1 MKEKVIIQ
9 GGHGGG
15 NPLEIEYDIRFTIT
29 RSVFQVIIGAKFYD
43 ARQYLEKLMVGF
55 KLCHLMS
62 VGVDLYRAGM
72 YNLFAN
78 GDTYQRYTRLSC
90 YHDYIIHIYR
100 WFDGRE
106 CEYVLNVFIEFRGTA
121 LQESFNNFLSVRKP
135 EYVSPYQRDVMLIKS
150 VYIDVVK
157 SVYDWLSFVALGIC
171 LNLDDVDKVNGVRS
185 PMYSLCKSV
194 LVYKL
199 FLTLQD
205 MKCYVDTNRY
215 VVVSIQDTDVLP
227 KDSSNMDILYV
238 LSVMSYCQD
247 AINQAV
253 NQCVGTVDCM
263 TTVSFDTLYKKH
275 EWDIPNEGIECPVRL
290 FMRRVMLNDCIDVSD
305 FYNRVHQY
313 WCSLD
318 TFNY

>member
-9 GGHGGG
+9 GGPGST
-15 NPLEIEYDIRFTIT
+15 PLEIEYDIRFTVT
-29 RSVFQVIIGAKFYD
+29 RSGFQVIIGDKLYD

-55 KLCHLMS
+55 KLCHLLS
-62 VGVDLYRAGM
+62 VGADLHRADM
-72 YNLFAN
+72 YILFAN
-78 GDTYQRYTRLSC
+78 GGTYQRYTRIVC

-100 WFDGRE
+100 WFDDRE
-106 CEYVLNVFIEFRGTA
+106 CEYVLNVFIEFRSTA
-121 LQESFNNFLSVRKP
+121 LQESFKNFISVISKIA
-135 EYVSPYQRDVMLIKS
+135 YDFSFQSDVMCIKS
-150 VYIDVVK
+150 VYIDVIK
-157 SVYDWLSFVALGIC
+157 SVYDWLSFITLGMY

-185 PMYSLCKSV
+185 PMYSLCKTV

-215 VVVSIQDTDVLP
+215 VVVSIHDIGVLP

-247 AINQAV
+247 AINRVV
-253 NQCVGTVDCM
+253 NQYVGTVDCM

-275 EWDIPNEGIECPVRL
+275 EWNIPNEGIECPVSL

-305 FYNRVHQY
+305 FYNRVHSY

-318 TFNY
+318 RFNY

>member
-1 MKEKVIIQ
+1 MKEKVII
-9 GGHGGG
+9 HGGG

-29 RSVFQVIIGAKFYD
+29 RSVFQVIVGAKFYD

-78 GDTYQRYTRLSC
+78 GDMYQRYTRISC

-100 WFDGRE
+100 WFDGRD
-106 CEYVLNVFIEFRGTA
+106 CEYVLNVFIEFRSAA

-135 EYVSPYQRDVMLIKS
+135 EYVSQYQSDVMLIKS
-150 VYIDVVK
+150 LYISVIKD
-157 SVYDWLSFVALGIC
+157 VYDWLSFVALGKS

-215 VVVSIQDTDVLP
+215 VVVSIQDTGVLP

-238 LSVMSYCQD
+238 LSIMSYCQD

-253 NQCVGTVDCM
+253 NQSVGTVDCM

-275 EWDIPNEGIECPVRL
+275 EWCIPYEGIECPVRL

-305 FYNRVHQY
+305 FYNRVHSY

-318 TFNY
+318 RFNY